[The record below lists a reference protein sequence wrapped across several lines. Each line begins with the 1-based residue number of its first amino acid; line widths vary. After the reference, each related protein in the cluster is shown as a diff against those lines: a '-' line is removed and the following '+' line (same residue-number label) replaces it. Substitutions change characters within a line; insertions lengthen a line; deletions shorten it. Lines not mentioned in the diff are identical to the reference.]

1 MTVNTAAPVPP
12 DVVVAGVIKPFALGV
27 AVNTTVAPDIG
38 VPSASF
44 AVTTTLALAPAAT
57 VVEATPSTR
66 IVEVPGSAVNVDR

>member
-1 MTVNTAAPVPP
+1 MNTAAPVPS
-12 DVVVAGVIKPFALGV
+12 DVVGVGVIEPFALGF

-44 AVTTTLALAPAAT
+44 AVTTTLASAPAAT

-66 IVEVPGSAVNVDR
+66 IVEIPGSAVNADR